1 MEREARYAT
10 RKPQLL
16 EGCQVTPEICDQV
29 LPRLATLLAPFV
41 ASFWRPGPDPQAPDG
56 MGEPYPQSGDGI
68 DHRREPQ

>member
-16 EGCQVTPEICDQV
+16 EGCQVAPEICDQV
-29 LPRLATLLAPFV
+29 LPRLAT
-41 ASFWRPGPDPQAPDG
+41 FWRPEPDPQAPNG
-56 MGEPYPQSGDGI
+56 MDEPYPQSGDGI